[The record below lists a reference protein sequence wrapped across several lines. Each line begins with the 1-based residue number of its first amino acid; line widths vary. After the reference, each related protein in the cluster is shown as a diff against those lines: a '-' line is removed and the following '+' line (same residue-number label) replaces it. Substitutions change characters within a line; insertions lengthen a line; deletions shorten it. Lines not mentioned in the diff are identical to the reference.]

1 MLVSGAKQPLRGTV
15 TVPGDKSISHR
26 VVMLGAIADG
36 VTVATGFLPSEDA
49 LSTIRCFRQMGVEIE
64 QQDTQVR
71 IAGVGLHGLKAPLAD
86 LDAGN
91 SGTTMRLLAGLLSG
105 QVFGVTITGD
115 ASLCKRPMRR
125 VADPLK
131 KMGADIHLQEN
142 GCAPLHICPVA
153 KLHGLAYDMPVAS
166 AQVKSAL
173 LLAGLY
179 ADEPV
184 LVRETVPSRDHS
196 ETMLRAFGAALTVEQ
211 GVIRLVP
218 GQRLT
223 GRTLTVPGDISS
235 AAFVLA
241 AAAMVP
247 GSDVTVQNVGVNPT
261 RTGILDVLSAMGAK
275 ITLTNHRIECGEAR
289 ADIRLEQRPLTG
301 VTIGGGLIP
310 RLVDELPVLAFV
322 AAVAEGKT
330 VIADAG
336 ELRVKESDRLKMI
349 AQGLAAFG
357 ATFEE
362 QPDGIVICGKPG
374 LLAAPVQTMD
384 PAGDHRMAMA
394 FSVAA
399 LATGGTMRLAD
410 AACVAVSY
418 PSFFKTLTEL
428 GAVTAA
434 KEEA

>member
-1 MLVSGAKQPLRGTV
+1 MLVSGAKEPLRGSV

-36 VTVATGFLPSEDA
+36 VTEATGFLPSEDA
-49 LSTIRCFRQMGVEIE
+49 LSTIRCFRQMGVQIE
-64 QQDTQVR
+64 QADTHVR
-71 IAGVGLHGLKAPLAD
+71 VAGVGLHGLKTPLAD

-131 KMGADIHLQEN
+131 KMGADIHLQDN

-153 KLHGLAYDMPVAS
+153 KLRGIDYDMPVAS

-184 LVRETVPSRDHS
+184 VVREPVPSRDHS
-196 ETMLRAFGAALTVEQ
+196 ENMLRAFGADLTVEN

-218 GQRLT
+218 GKRLT
-223 GRTLTVPGDISS
+223 GMTLTVPGDISS

-247 GSDVTVQNVGVNPT
+247 GSDVTVKNVGVNPT
-261 RTGILDVLSAMGAK
+261 RTGILDVLAAMGAK
-275 ITLTNHRIECGEAR
+275 ITLENRRTECGEAR
-289 ADIRLEQRPLTG
+289 ADIRLEHRPLKG
-301 VTIGGGLIP
+301 VTISGELIP

-336 ELRVKESDRLKMI
+336 ELRVKESDRLSMMAK
-349 AQGLAAFG
+349 GLAAFG
-357 ATFEE
+357 ASFEE
-362 QPDGIVICGKPG
+362 LPDGMIINGKPG
-374 LLAAPVQTMD
+374 LLTAPAQVMD

-399 LATGGTMRLAD
+399 LATAGTLRLAD

-418 PSFFKTLTEL
+418 PSFFRTLAEL
-428 GAVTAA
+428 GAVVTA
-434 KEEA
+434 EEE